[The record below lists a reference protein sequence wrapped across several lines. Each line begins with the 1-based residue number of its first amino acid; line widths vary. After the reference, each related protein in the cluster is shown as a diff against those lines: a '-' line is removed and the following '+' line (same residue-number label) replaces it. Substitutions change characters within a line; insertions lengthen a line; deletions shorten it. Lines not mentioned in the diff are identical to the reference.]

1 MILTRKTLK
10 DVEDKK
16 PTDDR
21 VKEWYA
27 SPKDFCPGNNCQLD
41 VQYQVT
47 DLDPDEQ
54 AMLIIRQE
62 WEFKQELSRQNA
74 YQAQLPI
81 EEFLTNGPGEYVL
94 ELWIGNDIVAY
105 ETLLLLAEG
114 VNYIEHEYAY
124 EVDDEATLQS
134 MSFQDVVYLSIDDQS
149 GSKTYNLCGSKA
161 QLVGV
166 QLVNA
171 NYKEHLQYINLRL
184 RQANEDVVNQ
194 EVLRGANTL
203 ALDSALAIKA
213 GIEIISE
220 FYKGS
225 KAFPKGAKIEYKLQ
239 FQINC

>member
-1 MILTRKTLK
+1 MLLTRKTLK

-21 VKEWYA
+21 VQEWHA
-27 SPKDFCPGNNCQLD
+27 SPNDFCPGNNCQLD
-41 VQYQVT
+41 VQYNVT

-81 EEFLTNGPGEYVL
+81 EQYLTNGPGEYVL

-105 ETLLLLAEG
+105 ETLLLLEEG
-114 VNYIEHEYAY
+114 INYIEHEYAF
-124 EVDDEATLQS
+124 EVDDEATSQTMDFEDSVHLS
-134 MSFQDVVYLSIDDQS
+134 TQDQAYP
-149 GSKTYNLCGSKA
+149 KTYNLCGAKA
-161 QLVGV
+161 QLLGV

-171 NYKEHLQYINLRL
+171 NYKEHLQYINLRVKQL
-184 RQANEDVVNQ
+184 DEEVNSQ
-194 EVLRGANTL
+194 EVLRNDHTL
-203 ALDSALAIKA
+203 VLSPALYIKDD
-213 GIEIISE
+213 IEVISE
-220 FYKGS
+220 FYKGN
-225 KAFPKGAKIEYKLQ
+225 KAFPKGARIEYKLQ